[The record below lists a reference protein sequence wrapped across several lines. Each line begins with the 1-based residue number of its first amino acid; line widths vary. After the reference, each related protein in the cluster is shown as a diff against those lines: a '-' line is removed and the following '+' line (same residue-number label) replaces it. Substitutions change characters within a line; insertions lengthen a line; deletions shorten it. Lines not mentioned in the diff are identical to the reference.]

1 MRHMEIT
8 PEQCCERLKAADN
21 IAVLCHRN
29 PDGDTLGSA
38 FALKYM
44 LEQLGK
50 KVRVES
56 GDGFPKQYGFLYP
69 ESQPEFKPEFVV
81 AVDVAD
87 EELLGSSMDEYKGKI
102 DLCIDHHGTN
112 KQYAKEWYVRPTAAA
127 AAEIMDDICH
137 GLGTELTVQIA
148 NCIYTGVS
156 TDTGCFKHSNTTAHS
171 HAVAGR
177 MFEAGC
183 DFKMINRAMFEVKS
197 LSRIAIEK
205 EVLNTTEYYC
215 GGRCALV
222 YITREMMERTGAAD
236 AELEDL
242 ASMPRQIEGV
252 LVGVTLR
259 QRDDGYKI
267 SVRSGEETDSTEICG
282 KLGGGGHRCASGCFV
297 KGSLDEA
304 KAAIIAAVEEVLS
317 RGEHRC

>member
-1 MRHMEIT
+1 MEIT
-8 PEQCCERLKAADN
+8 PEQCCKRLMSADN

-44 LEQLGK
+44 LEQFGK

-56 GDGFPKQYGFLYP
+56 SDGFPKQYGFIYP
-69 ESQPEFKPEFVV
+69 KSQPEFKPDFVV

-87 EELLGSSMDEYKGKI
+87 EELLGSGMDKYKGKI

-112 KQYAKEWYVRPTAAA
+112 RHYAWEWYVRPTAAA
-127 AAEIMDDICH
+127 AAEIMEDICA
-137 GLGTELTVQIA
+137 GLGASLTPLIA
-148 NCIYTGVS
+148 SCIYTGVS
-156 TDTGCFKHSNTTAHS
+156 TDTGCFRHSNTTAHS

-183 DFKMINRAMFEVKS
+183 DFKTINRAMFEVKS

-205 EVLNTTEYYC
+205 EVLGTTEYHF

-222 YITREMMERTGAAD
+222 YITREMMERTGVAD
-236 AELEDL
+236 AELEDV

-259 QRDDGYKI
+259 SREDGYKI
-267 SVRSGEETDSTEICG
+267 SVRSGEEADSAEICA

-304 KAAIIAAVEEVLS
+304 KAAIIAAV
-317 RGEHRC
+317 GEALGAEDEQC